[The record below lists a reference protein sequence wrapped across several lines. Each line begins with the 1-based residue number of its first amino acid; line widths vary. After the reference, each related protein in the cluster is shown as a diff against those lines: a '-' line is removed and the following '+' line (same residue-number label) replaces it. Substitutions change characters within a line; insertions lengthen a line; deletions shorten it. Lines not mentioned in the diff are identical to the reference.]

1 MKCEEAVAE
10 PQPKKLLNEED
21 VATNWLPDDLD
32 QRIAFMETLAENSLP
47 MPQNEGQFH
56 AARVFSDATGRSE
69 YSMEQW
75 MDYLQLQGYS
85 VQEPEPMVALS
96 V

>member
-32 QRIAFMETLAENSLP
+32 QRRLHLNFGQTL
-47 MPQNEGQFH
+47 
-56 AARVFSDATGRSE
+56 
-69 YSMEQW
+69 
-75 MDYLQLQGYS
+75 
-85 VQEPEPMVALS
+85 
-96 V
+96 

>member
-32 QRIAFMETLAENSLP
+32 QRRLHLNF
-47 MPQNEGQFH
+47 GQTCGHEIFGEFFRGCVKEVVSRYPLKKH
-56 AARVFSDATGRSE
+56 VFIHTIFI
-69 YSMEQW
+69 
-75 MDYLQLQGYS
+75 
-85 VQEPEPMVALS
+85 VFF
-96 V
+96 